1 MSITINDIKFNEMPL
16 YCGICPAYLAGQMD
30 KSGFCVFFEKKKYK
44 YNNIP
49 VRCKTLFLK
58 GFKLGGELVIVIK

>member
-16 YCGICPAYLAGQMD
+16 YCGICPACLGGGMD
-30 KSGFCVFFEKKKYK
+30 KSSFCYFFEKKKYK

-49 VRCKTLFLK
+49 ARCKTLFSK
-58 GFKLGGELVIVIK
+58 GFEIGGELVITIK